1 MYMRARSRLQSL
13 QEELSKY
20 KLDAILVGHLPNI
33 RYLCGFSG
41 SAGLLV
47 VSDREFEF
55 FTDGRYTLQAREEV
69 KGARIRIE
77 KGKSAFAAAMDWLT
91 ERKQIKRLGIEVA
104 YMSVADR
111 EALAKRVRRVRIANA
126 PALIERMRMVKSD
139 EEIARIRTACE
150 LGSRLLDP
158 LTDVLKPGRTE
169 SQVAGQLELAARN
182 AGADQMAFTTIIA
195 GGRRSALPHGR
206 ASFAAVPDEGFVV
219 CDFGVILSGYC
230 SDMTRTLHVGC
241 PSTEARR
248 VYGAVREAQQA
259 ALEAV
264 RPGKAVGEVDAAAR
278 KLLHKRELGKY
289 FTHSTGHGLGL
300 EIHEAPRVA
309 AGQTEILRPGMV
321 ITVEPGVYLPGKFG
335 VRIEDTVVVT
345 ETGCEILTKCP
356 KELLSV

>member
-1 MYMRARSRLQSL
+1 MRARSRLQSL
-13 QEELSKY
+13 QEELPNH

-41 SAGLLV
+41 SAGLMV
-47 VSDREFEF
+47 VTDRESEF
-55 FTDGRYTLQAREEV
+55 FTDGRYTEQARDEV
-69 KGARIRIE
+69 KGARVRIQ
-77 KGKSAFAAAMDWLT
+77 KGKSAFAAALDWVT
-91 ERKQIKRLGIEVA
+91 KRKEIKRLGIEAA
-104 YMSVADR
+104 YMTVADR
-111 EALAKRVRRVRIANA
+111 EALAKRLGRGVRIVRA
-126 PALIERMRMVKSD
+126 PSLIERMRMVKSAD
-139 EEIARIRTACE
+139 EIAKIRAACE
-150 LGSRLLDP
+150 LGSGLLDS
-158 LTDVLKPGRTE
+158 LTEALKPGRGE

-195 GGRRSALPHGR
+195 GGTRSALPHGR
-206 ASFAAVPDEGFVV
+206 ASAAPIPDEGFVV

-230 SDMTRTLHVGC
+230 SDMTRTLHVGR

-248 VYGAVREAQQA
+248 VYEAVREAQHA
-259 ALEAV
+259 AVEAV
-264 RPGKAVGEVDAAAR
+264 RPGKTVGEVDAAAR

-309 AGQTEILRPGMV
+309 AGQREILRPGVV

-345 ETGCEILTKCP
+345 ETGCEILTMCP